1 MSANRRLL
9 FELTEMGKFYQ
20 EDPSIKAYITHDDSI
35 YKWTA
40 EIHGTRGSPYENGKF
55 LLSIDFP
62 KNYPFSAPLINFITK
77 IYHCNINTSGG
88 ICLDILKEQWSPV
101 LTISKVLLSIQ
112 SLMNEPN
119 PNDPLMPDIADLYI
133 NERET
138 YNKNAREYT
147 KKYAIPA
154 KKRPRSRATASSSA
168 SSHQNTMD
176 SSSSPTLEENE
187 DDNEEEENSQDSVD
201 DLTMV

>member
-1 MSANRRLL
+1 MSANRRLF

-20 EDPSIKAYITHDDSI
+20 EDPSIKAYITQDDSI

-40 EIHGTRGSPYENGKF
+40 EIIGTRGSPYENGKF

-119 PNDPLMPDIADLYI
+119 PNDPLMPYIADLYI
-133 NERET
+133 NERDT

-154 KKRPRSRATASSSA
+154 KKRPRSRATATTSSSA
-168 SSHQNTMD
+168 SSHQNAIT
-176 SSSSPTLEENE
+176 SSSSPTLEEN
-187 DDNEEEENSQDSVD
+187 DEEEEDSQDSVD